1 VTRRAFRWELR
12 KLAAQRR
19 TYVGIGAAAA
29 APVMLAIAIKVHQPS
44 PTDAGLP
51 FFLRFAVESGFALP
65 LLALLFSALFLF
77 PLVAALVAGDIV
89 AAEDHNRTLKT
100 ILTRSTS
107 RSSIFAAKVAAA
119 FAYVIAA
126 IVTMGVAGTIAGG
139 LASGFHPLPTF
150 STVISPSRALA
161 LIVSSFAVYA
171 MPVLAL
177 AAVGILLSTTSRNSA
192 AAVVGTLMVALL
204 EQLTQIV
211 PVLDGPAPQRWMLTT
226 QLDAWETLFRTPL
239 DWTPIVHAAYVSTVY
254 AVGSLAVAWV
264 CFVRRD
270 ITG

>member
-1 VTRRAFRWELR
+1 MTRRALRWELR

-19 TYVGIGAAAA
+19 TYVGVGAAAA
-29 APVMLAIAIKVHQPS
+29 APVLLAVAIVVHPPA
-44 PTDAGLP
+44 PTDSGLP

-65 LLALLFSALFLF
+65 LLSLLFSALFLF
-77 PLVAALVAGDIV
+77 PLVTALVAGDIV

-100 ILTRSTS
+100 IVTRSAS

-119 FAYVIAA
+119 FAYVLVAV
-126 IVTMGVAGTIAGG
+126 VTMGVAGTLAGG

-161 LIVSSFAVYA
+161 LVAGSFALYA
-171 MPVLAL
+171 LPVLAL
-177 AAVGILLSTTSRNSA
+177 AAIGILLSTVSRNSA

-211 PVLDGPAPQRWMLTT
+211 PVLDAPAAQRWMLTT

-239 DWTPIVHAAYVSTVY
+239 DWAPIVHAAYVSTVY
-254 AVGSLAVAWV
+254 GLSALVVAWAH
-264 CFVRRD
+264 FVRRD

>member
-1 VTRRAFRWELR
+1 MTRRALRWELR

-19 TYVGIGAAAA
+19 TYVGVGAAAA
-29 APVMLAIAIKVHQPS
+29 APVLLAVAIVVHPPA
-44 PTDAGLP
+44 PTDSGLP

-65 LLALLFSALFLF
+65 LLSLLFSALFLF
-77 PLVAALVAGDIV
+77 PLVTALVAGDIV

-100 ILTRSTS
+100 ILTRSAS

-119 FAYVIAA
+119 FAYVLVAV
-126 IVTMGVAGTIAGG
+126 VTMGVAGTLAGG

-161 LIVSSFAVYA
+161 LVAGSFALYA
-171 MPVLAL
+171 LPVLAL
-177 AAVGILLSTTSRNSA
+177 AAIGILLSTVSRNSA

-211 PVLDGPAPQRWMLTT
+211 PVLDAPAAQRWMLTT

-239 DWTPIVHAAYVSTVY
+239 DWAPIVHAAYVSTVY
-254 AVGSLAVAWV
+254 GLSALVVAWAH
-264 CFVRRD
+264 FVRRD

>member
-1 VTRRAFRWELR
+1 MTRRALRWELR

-19 TYVGIGAAAA
+19 TYVGVGAAAA
-29 APVMLAIAIKVHQPS
+29 APVLLAVAIVVHPPA
-44 PTDAGLP
+44 PTDSGLP

-65 LLALLFSALFLF
+65 LLSLLFSALFLF
-77 PLVAALVAGDIV
+77 PLVTALVAGDIV

-100 ILTRSTS
+100 ILTRSAS

-119 FAYVIAA
+119 FAYVLVAV
-126 IVTMGVAGTIAGG
+126 VTMGVAGTLAGG

-150 STVISPSRALA
+150 STVISPPRALA
-161 LIVSSFAVYA
+161 LVAGSFALYA
-171 MPVLAL
+171 LPVLAL
-177 AAVGILLSTTSRNSA
+177 AAIGILLSTVSRNSA

-211 PVLDGPAPQRWMLTT
+211 PVLDAPAAQRWMLTT

-239 DWTPIVHAAYVSTVY
+239 DWAPIVHAAYVSTVY
-254 AVGSLAVAWV
+254 GLSALVVAWAH
-264 CFVRRD
+264 FVRRD

>member
-1 VTRRAFRWELR
+1 MTRRALRWELR

-19 TYVGIGAAAA
+19 TYVGVGAAAA
-29 APVMLAIAIKVHQPS
+29 APVLLAVAIVVHPPS
-44 PTDAGLP
+44 PTDSGLP

-65 LLALLFSALFLF
+65 LLSLLFSALFLF
-77 PLVAALVAGDIV
+77 PLVTALVAGDIV

-100 ILTRSTS
+100 ILTRSAS

-119 FAYVIAA
+119 FAYVLVAV
-126 IVTMGVAGTIAGG
+126 VTMGVAGTLAGG

-150 STVISPSRALA
+150 STVISPPRALA
-161 LIVSSFAVYA
+161 LVAGSFALYA
-171 MPVLAL
+171 LPVLAL
-177 AAVGILLSTTSRNSA
+177 AAIGILLSTVSRNSA

-211 PVLDGPAPQRWMLTT
+211 PVLDAPAAQRWMLTT

-239 DWTPIVHAAYVSTVY
+239 DWAPIIHAAYVSTVY
-254 AVGSLAVAWV
+254 GLSALVVAWAH
-264 CFVRRD
+264 FVRRD